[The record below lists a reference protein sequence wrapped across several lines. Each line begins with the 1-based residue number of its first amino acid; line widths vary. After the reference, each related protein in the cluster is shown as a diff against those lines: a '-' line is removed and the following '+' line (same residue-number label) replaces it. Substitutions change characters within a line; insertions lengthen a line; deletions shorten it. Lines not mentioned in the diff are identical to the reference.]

1 MVRVDSKKPCKLVY
15 SLCKHPYMGFV
26 IEPHI
31 VQLNANGA
39 YSLSHQKLYSQTAK
53 EFDACLDEDDYKL
66 IKLLDQLDQ
75 EFVIKKHYKEK
86 IRPAAYFEKIWNEKI
101 FQIVRPI
108 LEKKIVEA
116 LRQIKQKPFFE
127 MGKDGD
133 PVFKRLKINEDLA
146 TVLFH
151 FRRSPEG
158 TRYFPTIKLNGVR
171 MEFMFKEAEII
182 TSSPAFML
190 LGAQLIQF
198 DQELDGKKLMPFLN
212 KRFVDI
218 PKTAE
223 ASYYKKFIAP
233 LIERHHVYAEGF
245 QIITEQFEAF
255 PIIKIIHAWD
265 NSMQFVLSFQY
276 GKYNFLYQ
284 SGTKVSV
291 TVENKND
298 EFTFHRIK
306 RSLTWEG
313 VKINLLTELGLMP
326 IDGSSFIV
334 PNHTKDSETESIH
347 HALDWLN
354 VNHDQLLQAGFQI
367 QQEES
372 GKRYFI
378 GKSKIDL
385 QIKESNDWFDIYA
398 TVYFGDFE
406 FPFIILRDYILNN
419 KKEFEL
425 PNGEIAIIPESW
437 FAQYQNL
444 FSFAEGT
451 SQLRLKKYHIGI
463 VKEYADSELAQL
475 SMDRK
480 LNNLLQFEEMEEIP
494 MPKNF
499 KGELRP
505 YQKAG
510 YDWFYFLRKWNFGGC
525 LADDMG
531 LGKTIQTLALLQKV
545 KEDAAEALIA
555 KDLFDSTTVAAVNQ
569 PSLIIMP
576 TSLIYNWLRE
586 AQKFTP
592 ELKVIVYT
600 GSLRDKNLDQ
610 FAHADVVLSTYG
622 IIRMDI
628 DLFKSFYFHYIILD
642 ESQIIKNPISKIS
655 RSVRS
660 LKSKYKLVLS
670 GTPVENS
677 VLDLWS
683 QMSFVNPGLL
693 GNHHFFNDNFVIP
706 IDKKQDF
713 DKAEKLQSIIKPFI
727 LRRTKQQVASELPPK
742 TENIY
747 YSDMS
752 PAQEELYEETKSYYR
767 NEILKMIADQG
778 IGKSHIY
785 LLQGLNKLRQIAN
798 HPKMVDEL
806 YEGDAGKFSDVIHTL
821 ENIMT
826 KGHKVLIFSQFVKHL
841 KIFKEYFEQQNI
853 DFAYL
858 DGSTTNREEVVNHF
872 KQDDD
877 KKVFL
882 ISIKAGG
889 VGLNLTEADYV
900 FILDPWWNP
909 AVEQQAIDRTH
920 RIGQKNNVFIY
931 KFITRNTVE
940 EKILALQ
947 GRKKQIADSLIIT
960 EESFIKTLTAQDIKA
975 ILE

>member
-86 IRPAAYFEKIWNEKI
+86 IRPAAYFAKIWNDKI

-171 MEFMFKEAEII
+171 IEFMFKEAEII

-190 LGAQLIQF
+190 LGDQLLQF
-198 DQELDGKKLMPFLN
+198 DQDLDGKKLMPFLN

-265 NSMQFVLSFQY
+265 NAMQFVLSFQY

-367 QQEES
+367 QQE
-372 GKRYFI
+372 
-378 GKSKIDL
+378 
-385 QIKESNDWFDIYA
+385 
-398 TVYFGDFE
+398 
-406 FPFIILRDYILNN
+406 
-419 KKEFEL
+419 
-425 PNGEIAIIPESW
+425 
-437 FAQYQNL
+437 
-444 FSFAEGT
+444 
-451 SQLRLKKYHIGI
+451 
-463 VKEYADSELAQL
+463 
-475 SMDRK
+475 
-480 LNNLLQFEEMEEIP
+480 
-494 MPKNF
+494 
-499 KGELRP
+499 
-505 YQKAG
+505 
-510 YDWFYFLRKWNFGGC
+510 
-525 LADDMG
+525 
-531 LGKTIQTLALLQKV
+531 
-545 KEDAAEALIA
+545 
-555 KDLFDSTTVAAVNQ
+555 
-569 PSLIIMP
+569 
-576 TSLIYNWLRE
+576 
-586 AQKFTP
+586 
-592 ELKVIVYT
+592 
-600 GSLRDKNLDQ
+600 
-610 FAHADVVLSTYG
+610 
-622 IIRMDI
+622 
-628 DLFKSFYFHYIILD
+628 
-642 ESQIIKNPISKIS
+642 
-655 RSVRS
+655 
-660 LKSKYKLVLS
+660 
-670 GTPVENS
+670 
-677 VLDLWS
+677 
-683 QMSFVNPGLL
+683 
-693 GNHHFFNDNFVIP
+693 
-706 IDKKQDF
+706 
-713 DKAEKLQSIIKPFI
+713 
-727 LRRTKQQVASELPPK
+727 
-742 TENIY
+742 
-747 YSDMS
+747 
-752 PAQEELYEETKSYYR
+752 
-767 NEILKMIADQG
+767 
-778 IGKSHIY
+778 
-785 LLQGLNKLRQIAN
+785 
-798 HPKMVDEL
+798 
-806 YEGDAGKFSDVIHTL
+806 
-821 ENIMT
+821 
-826 KGHKVLIFSQFVKHL
+826 
-841 KIFKEYFEQQNI
+841 
-853 DFAYL
+853 
-858 DGSTTNREEVVNHF
+858 
-872 KQDDD
+872 
-877 KKVFL
+877 
-882 ISIKAGG
+882 
-889 VGLNLTEADYV
+889 
-900 FILDPWWNP
+900 
-909 AVEQQAIDRTH
+909 
-920 RIGQKNNVFIY
+920 
-931 KFITRNTVE
+931 
-940 EKILALQ
+940 
-947 GRKKQIADSLIIT
+947 
-960 EESFIKTLTAQDIKA
+960 
-975 ILE
+975 